1 MHVRRFILFL
11 GLLGAVTG
19 RAFAAEPG
27 TELDLDDLFF
37 QMDEL
42 SSDVAL
48 SGRQFFIPTVLGPTG
63 MNGWINGETLVVREV
78 ENGSPADG
86 IALPNDIIL
95 AVNDKPLGNEP
106 LKTLGQQVEVSEQTG
121 TMKLLVKRDGKQ
133 QALTLPIRK
142 LGALSRDWPFD
153 CAKSRMIHRDAC
165 EYLAGIQTAD
175 GMFDGRIYVGF
186 ALDGL
191 TWLTS
196 QDPQYM
202 ENARRLAYG
211 YRNKFDPGETN
222 TINWT
227 WAYMGVFLAEYYLQT
242 GDESIRPI
250 AADVGRALA
259 RSQLPS
265 GTWGHGPFPSPSYV
279 QGGALNNCGLVC
291 WMALVLLD
299 EAGIEVDQEA
309 LAKSTKFFRRFTYNG
324 GVPYGDHRP
333 EYGGGNGKNSLP
345 GIVLN
350 ILGDQAGS
358 EYYARLVTGA
368 HKGRTSGHT
377 GGFMGFIW
385 GNVHGA
391 QNPHYPDYRRM
402 IDYWGWLHNVS
413 RRWDGGFLLPGSII
427 GQGYTFRGTVLST
440 GGMAQCYA
448 MPNRVLRI
456 HGGPT
461 SVFAKQDLPADLAE
475 GVQLYRARKFDEL
488 RQRVEPDNRMARQ
501 LLAAADRWEKDIEL
515 TLNRIEEN
523 TSNGNHDLAK
533 RMVVDLR
540 QATNNGRDLHRLGA
554 LNWQLRIHQDADRF
568 ATAHELFERN
578 KWLTYTD
585 VEARQVFEKLAAD
598 DQAGV
603 YQELARRELATP
615 DDASYWTYLCEL
627 IYTDSLPTWKID
639 PKARAQMLRAA
650 GIRSGNWPQI
660 SAINLLQELGVLAEQ
675 IKDWTP
681 IFAPW
686 KGNFPGT
693 PPQWKYIHAGG
704 REGVTVP
711 SDWTALDFDD
721 SGWKTGSGPLGIG
734 KGETSGVPG
743 GPGQPYVRIPFNL
756 DRTDFKN
763 VLFGI
768 RTRDKAAIYLNG
780 ELLLW
785 SDRTQGP
792 RMRMTG
798 LVMVNLPPNSVK
810 LLRKGKNVVAIKA
823 LGGRAD
829 FAMYGSFEEPKTGF
843 KPRPKDWLP
852 GPTLLAVDLST
863 KTPQRRPIKSLT
875 EACTTGL
882 TFDPE
887 GQLNFSLDDAAEKFG
902 RSEENPQPRVPLA
915 ERAKYLGH
923 FDSRVRRLAAYSLMA
938 DGEEAMPYI
947 IEALKSKDKRVARAG
962 CDAIAGGFGMNG
974 LGRGN
979 HRKIMTSDIAGEA
992 VPYLLPLVKH
1002 EDMYTRE
1009 GALMALS
1016 NCGKAAAP
1024 HLKEIVK
1031 AADDEDWWVRAGVA
1045 YVLRY
1050 IEEPECGEVVE
1061 STLRNFLAE
1070 TSIFGRNRFRNALTV
1085 MARRGHGHEAIVE
1098 GLIQATK
1105 GEDWYR
1111 ASNALNA
1118 LAEIGPNAKAA
1129 LPLFE
1134 AKLAEAKETYD
1145 TAKDPARKK
1154 SFERVVDRW
1163 EGVIRKTNTQP
1174 EPPRPAKPPRKER
1187 K

>member
-1 MHVRRFILFL
+1 MNRKTTAIVSLLALGCWTTGAAPAAKVSQADLEFFL
-11 GLLGAVTG
+11 ADEMT
-19 RAFAAEPG
+19 P
-27 TELDLDDLFF
+27 DLA
-37 QMDEL
+37 M
-42 SSDVAL
+42 A
-48 SGRQFFIPTVLGPTG
+48 GRQFYIPSIFGPTG
-63 MNGWINGETLVVREV
+63 MTGWLNSQGLVVREV

-95 AVNDKPLGNEP
+95 AVNGKPLGKES
-106 LKTLGQQVEVSEQTG
+106 LKTFGQQVEVSEKTG
-121 TMKLLVKRDGKQ
+121 TMTLKVKREGKEQ
-133 QALTLPIRK
+133 TITLPIRK
-142 LGALSRDWPFD
+142 LGAFGKDWPFD

-186 ALDGL
+186 ALNGL
-191 TWLTS
+191 TWLAS

-211 YRNKFDPGETN
+211 YREKFDPSETN

-227 WAYMGVFLAEYYLQT
+227 WGYMAVFLAEYYLQT
-242 GDESIRPI
+242 GDESIKPL
-250 AADVGRALA
+250 AAEVGRAIA
-259 RSQLPS
+259 RSQLPC
-265 GTWGHGPFPSPSYV
+265 GTWGHGPFPGPSYV

-291 WMALVLLD
+291 WMALALLD
-299 EAGIEVDQEA
+299 EGGIEVDQEA
-309 LAKSTKFFRRFTYNG
+309 LAKSTKFFKRFTYNG

-368 HKGRTSGHT
+368 YKGRTSGHT
-377 GGFMGFIW
+377 GGFMGFVW

-391 QNPHYPDYRRM
+391 QNPHYQDYRRM

-413 RRWDGGFLLPGSII
+413 RRWDGGFLLPPSII
-427 GQGYTFRGTVLST
+427 GDGYTFRGTVLST
-440 GGMAQCYA
+440 GGMAQFYA
-448 MPNRVLRI
+448 MPNRALRI
-456 HGGPT
+456 HGGPR
-461 SVFAKQDLPADLAE
+461 SVFAKQDLPADLAK
-475 GVQLYRARKFDEL
+475 GVKLYRDRKFDEL
-488 RQRVEPDNRMARQ
+488 RETVKPTSDMAKQ

-515 TLNRIEEN
+515 TLNGIEES
-523 TSNGNHDLAK
+523 TANGNHGLAK
-533 RMVVDLR
+533 RVIVDLR

-554 LNWQLRIHQDADRF
+554 LNWQLKIHQDADKF
-568 ATAHELFERN
+568 ATAHQLYERN

-585 VEARQVFEKLAAD
+585 LEARQVFEKLAAD
-598 DQAGV
+598 DQAGI

-615 DDASYWTYLCEL
+615 DDAAYWTYLCEL

-639 PKARAQMLRAA
+639 SKARAQMLRAA

-660 SAINLLQELGVLAEQ
+660 GAINLLQELGVLAEQ
-675 IKDWTP
+675 LKDWTP

-693 PPQWKYIHAGG
+693 PPQWKYTHGSADQSI
-704 REGVTVP
+704 T
-711 SDWTALDFDD
+711 DNWTALDFDD
-721 SGWKTGSGPLGIG
+721 STWKTGPGPLGIG

-743 GPGQPYVRIPFNL
+743 GPGQPYIRIPFNL
-756 DRTDFKN
+756 ERTDFKN

-768 RTRDKAAIYLNG
+768 RTRGKATIYLNG
-780 ELLLW
+780 EPVLW
-785 SDRTQGP
+785 SDQTQGP

-798 LVMVNLPPNSVK
+798 LVMIDLPPNTVK
-810 LLRKGKNVVAIKA
+810 LLRKGKNVVAINA

-852 GPTLLAVDLST
+852 GPTLITLDLSSRNP
-863 KTPQRRPIKSLT
+863 KRAPIQSLT
-875 EACTTGL
+875 EPCTTGL
-882 TFDPE
+882 TFDPK
-887 GQLNFSLDDAAEKFG
+887 GQLNFTLDDAAEKFS
-902 RSEENPQPRVPLA
+902 RSEENPQPQVSLA

-938 DGEEAMPYI
+938 DGKEAMPYI
-947 IEALKSKDKRVARAG
+947 MEALQSKDKRVARAG

-979 HRKIMTSDIAGEA
+979 HRKIMTPDIAGEA
-992 VPYLLPLVKH
+992 VPSLLPLVRH

-1050 IEEPECGEVVE
+1050 VEEPECGEVVE
-1061 STLRNFLAE
+1061 STIENFLAE
-1070 TSIFGRNRFRNALTV
+1070 TSIFGRNRFRMALTA
-1085 MARRGHGHEAIVE
+1085 MARRGHGNEAVVQ
-1098 GLIQATK
+1098 GLLQAAK
-1105 GEDWYR
+1105 SENSFQS
-1111 ASNALNA
+1111 SNALNA
-1118 LAEIGPNAKAA
+1118 LAEIGPNAKDA

-1134 AKLAEAKETYD
+1134 AKLAEAKEKYD
-1145 TAKDPARKK
+1145 SATDPGRKK
-1154 SFERVVDRW
+1154 SFERIVDKW
-1163 EGVIRKTNTQP
+1163 EGVISKTNPQP
-1174 EPPRPAKPPRKER
+1174 KPPKPAKPAKKKRK
-1187 K
+1187 